1 MTTDPFASAADSPIA
16 PAELCFAIEPSDVT
30 GLPQATKAIYVGGA
44 GDVTVRTVRADA
56 DVTFRNVPA
65 GSILDIRVNAV
76 RASGTSATDLVA
88 LA

>member
-1 MTTDPFASAADSPIA
+1 MIKDPFESAADSPIA
-16 PAELCFAIEPSDVT
+16 PSEFCFAIEPSDT
-30 GLPQATKAIYVGGA
+30 AGLMQATKAIYVGGG

-56 DVTFRNVPA
+56 DVTFRNVPS

-76 RASGTSATDLVA
+76 RSSGTSATDLVA